1 MPCGK
6 CTITLQDVAVQLG
19 LPMDGEPL
27 TGSLRYNWKVIY
39 EDFLEI
45 VPPDMKGQRLSL
57 PWLEK
62 QFEELLPDADVVSI
76 QRYARAYI
84 MQLIGG
90 FLFTDK
96 SNTLGTLSSEPCTV
110 LRDCWPINAA
120 ISIGIRQIPHCSA
133 TENATT
139 FRWPTFEF
147 QINWTQYTSDIMA
160 SLPLRCRSGQAVWT
174 YVGPLICFH
183 LVEKHQPDR
192 AL

>member
-39 EDFLEI
+39 EDFLGI
-45 VPPDMKGQRLSL
+45 VPRDMKGQRLSL
-57 PWLEK
+57 PWLET
-62 QFEELLPDADVVSI
+62 QFEELFPDADVVSI
-76 QRYARAYI
+76 QRYADTYTW
-84 MQLIGG
+84 GVV
-90 FLFTDK
+90 
-96 SNTLGTLSSEPCTV
+96 TLTWLYKELC
-110 LRDCWPINAA
+110 R
-120 ISIGIRQIPHCSA
+120 
-133 TENATT
+133 
-139 FRWPTFEF
+139 
-147 QINWTQYTSDIMA
+147 INWTPYTSDIMA

-183 LVEKHQPDR
+183 LVEKHQPDQ

>member
-96 SNTLGTLSSEPCTV
+96 SNTLVYCMFLQFIFDFYQADTYTWGVVTLTWLYRELCRVSH
-110 LRDCWPINAA
+110 A
-120 ISIGIRQIPHCSA
+120 Q
-133 TENATT
+133 
-139 FRWPTFEF
+139 
-147 QINWTQYTSDIMA
+147 
-160 SLPLRCRSGQAVWT
+160 SLEI
-174 YVGPLICFH
+174 VGPLM
-183 LVEKHQPDR
+183 L
-192 AL
+192 L